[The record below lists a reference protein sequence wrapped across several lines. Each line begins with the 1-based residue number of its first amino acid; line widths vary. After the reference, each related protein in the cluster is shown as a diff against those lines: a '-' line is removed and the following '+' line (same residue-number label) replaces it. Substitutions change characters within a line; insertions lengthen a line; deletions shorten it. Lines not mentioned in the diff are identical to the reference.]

1 MDLAGGGSGSRG
13 FNVDR
18 CNRFA
23 WHIARLNYFWRHV
36 RNGLGRWALIDGC
49 GRRETGKRRD
59 GERLGCQPRR
69 LRLRK
74 VEGTLICAGHRHIRS
89 RQLSQRRSGEG
100 IALLGGD
107 LQQGLFFHRRW
118 GARRRDGNAI
128 VRRRVAW
135 QNDKMGKQRGNAEPV
150 HDARAEHA

>member
-1 MDLAGGGSGSRG
+1 MGPAGGGRLRG
-13 FNVDR
+13 PHVDR
-18 CNRFA
+18 CDRFA
-23 WHIARLNYFWRHV
+23 WHIARLDRFWRHV
-36 RNGLGRWALIDGC
+36 RNGFQRGALIDGFVRC
-49 GRRETGKRRD
+49 EAGEWRDVGRLRS
-59 GERLGCQPRR
+59 QPRR

-118 GARRRDGNAI
+118 GARRRDGDAI